1 MWFALTSC
9 PSKHWGYILTWTQA
23 REEKRARQGQ
33 KQPSSA
39 VPPSDGGGKGKEAK
53 GGKGKKRSK
62 AASKGESS
70 DLAFASP
77 RPKLSTG
84 PGENRGPAAVS
95 FSPRPDL
102 PQGGLGSF
110 SVAVGRSTPV
120 ISATETSPLV
130 PVGRST
136 PVISGSQGTP
146 EEISQVS
153 AGRST
158 PAIAE
163 AREST
168 SQILSDPVGRRPPAT
183 SGPFDSASLAT
194 QDLVGRSPPAVA
206 NSLHKTYTHL
216 ISSNMHS

>member
-1 MWFALTSC
+1 MAVRDKSSPVRRFRRLMGVGRGRKQRGAKERSTLKQLLRERVATRLS
-9 PSKHWGYILTWTQA
+9 PVIDPNSLPA
-23 REEKRARQGQ
+23 R
-33 KQPSSA
+33 
-39 VPPSDGGGKGKEAK
+39 GKI
-53 GGKGKKRSK
+53 
-62 AASKGESS
+62 
-70 DLAFASP
+70 
-77 RPKLSTG
+77 
-84 PGENRGPAAVS
+84 AVS

-146 EEISQVS
+146 EEIPQVS

-168 SQILSDPVGRRPPAT
+168 SQSIVRSSRPAP
-183 SGPFDSASLAT
+183 SGYFWVVQFCFPGHPGSCRPEPS
-194 QDLVGRSPPAVA
+194 GRSKLTWGDGQPSCPGFCRPEPSGRSSFRGHIGRSGRTGCGRPAP
-206 NSLHKTYTHL
+206 SG
-216 ISSNMHS
+216 